1 MLTLVNIKNIKNKK
15 KIKEIMMEIKLDHEE
30 LTKTIMYTLIDLQV
44 RLISIQDKFGIS
56 SDISSDLATLAKY
69 SADEVA
75 KVDPKIN

>member
-1 MLTLVNIKNIKNKK
+1 
-15 KIKEIMMEIKLDHEE
+15 MEIKLDHEE

-44 RLISIQDKFGIS
+44 RLISIQDKLGIS

-75 KVDPKIN
+75 NDHSGHMTSNDVIKVDPKVN